1 MSPRT
6 VSVCPPHARG
16 RGAGRGLAS
25 RKLLPGRGRGG
36 RKGGG
41 GVRPPG
47 LWGGCRGPP
56 EAGGGAGTRRHCGDE
71 PATAPGGTGS
81 SSARLGPG
89 PARPGQRGLREPRAG
104 PTRAWLQTLPSLHV
118 SLGAA
123 SQLGADGRAPGLPGQ
138 KGHLLQGDSP
148 EPPAH
153 ATWNTRA
160 SANPGWLDFDED
172 ELGTSP
178 YFQKWK
184 TYGPLRSTSCRLG
197 YWSRS
202 GISVIFN
209 IRVGVA
215 WPQRRCPRCGLT
227 IPHPG
232 DSSPLPMQ
240 GTKPKSLAVPPFC
253 QEK

>member
-1 MSPRT
+1 M
-6 VSVCPPHARG
+6 
-16 RGAGRGLAS
+16 
-25 RKLLPGRGRGG
+25 
-36 RKGGG
+36 
-41 GVRPPG
+41 RPPG
-47 LWGGCRGPP
+47 LWGGCRGGPP

-71 PATAPGGTGS
+71 PATAPRRDRVQLRAPG
-81 SSARLGPG
+81 ARAG
-89 PARPGQRGLREPRAG
+89 PARTERPPGAE
-104 PTRAWLQTLPSLHV
+104 
-118 SLGAA
+118 
-123 SQLGADGRAPGLPGQ
+123 GRAHRSLAPDAALAARFPGRSLPARSGWPAWVCR
-138 KGHLLQGDSP
+138 GRRATSCRETRPSHP
-148 EPPAH
+148 HMPPR
-153 ATWNTRA
+153 TRA

-172 ELGTSP
+172 ELRTSP

-184 TYGPLRSTSCRLG
+184 TYGPLRNTSCRLG

-215 WPQRRCPRCGLT
+215 WPQTRCPHCGLT

-232 DSSPLPMQ
+232 DSSPLPIQ